1 MADEKDTFG
10 RTGRSQP
17 TEMSMSRPT
26 GVNAHRTIRR
36 PEVQEMTGLARST
49 VYALVKAGRFPKPL
63 RLGPRAVGWRLAD
76 VLEWM
81 EAPERDYDPHEVA

>member
-1 MADEKDTFG
+1 MADDKDTL
-10 RTGRSQP
+10 GRSQP
-17 TEMSMSRPT
+17 PEMSMSRPT

-36 PEVQEMTGLARST
+36 PEVQAMTGLARST

-81 EAPERDYDPHEVA
+81 EAPERDYYPHEAA

>member
-1 MADEKDTFG
+1 
-10 RTGRSQP
+10 
-17 TEMSMSRPT
+17 
-26 GVNAHRTIRR
+26 
-36 PEVQEMTGLARST
+36 MTGLARST

-81 EAPERDYDPHEVA
+81 EAPERDYYPHEVA